1 VTFDGW
7 QADVQT
13 DFAVGLYNDIW
24 DDCRVIENDTHGND
38 EYVARMLDYGDVD
51 KIIRINQLDSIHMA
65 QRFRKPYYCKSDC
78 IWKDPDFT
86 LRYDRPMSNKPVE
99 YQRLMSAHDSA
110 SSAYPRRYAF
120 ARVYNDATRG
130 PYEMYILDVDA
141 LIAGIKSGDIPR
153 SDEKTTEEGQVFYAY
168 SLSDIADAGAIVHE
182 RRLAPSPNPHC
193 NKYTISDRPNNPEDI
208 TAYTDGGES
217 R

>member
-1 VTFDGW
+1 MTFDGW

-24 DDCRVIENDTHGND
+24 DDCQVIENDSYGDD

-65 QRFRKPYYCKSDC
+65 QRFRKPYYCKSDG

-86 LRYDRPMSNKPVE
+86 LRYDRPTSDKPVE
-99 YQRLMSAHDSA
+99 YQRLMSAHGSA

-141 LIAGIKSGDIPR
+141 LIAGIKSGDVPR
-153 SDEKTTEEGQVFYAY
+153 SDERTTNEGQVFCAY
-168 SLSDIADAGAIVHE
+168 SLRDIADAGAIVH
-182 RRLAPSPNPHC
+182 RRKLAPSPNPHC
-193 NKYTISDRPNNPEDI
+193 NKYTIPEGLNDPQDT
-208 TAYTDGGES
+208 TAYADGGVGQ
-217 R
+217 